1 MGWGMPPWG
10 GPCTIPVAA
19 VPGASTGVAAIGGI
33 IALGGCMAPAPA
45 APAPPMLLF
54 TMAKVAGGG
63 ASETNG
69 EPLDLAGI
77 WGWTT

>member
-1 MGWGMPPWG
+1 M
-10 GPCTIPVAA
+10 
-19 VPGASTGVAAIGGI
+19 
-33 IALGGCMAPAPA
+33 
-45 APAPPMLLF
+45 LF

-77 WGWTT
+77 WGWTTDVLEKLLLSLLWFWTIYRFELFIMVLSLFWVKL